1 MKAVVITE
9 AGGPEVLQVQEVP
22 PPELKP
28 NEVMLRV
35 KAAGINGADTM
46 QRRGQYPVPP
56 GEDTCINL
64 SNCVL
69 FLSSQLVHL
78 MCKAVH
84 HQKLK
89 KVKSN

>member
-1 MKAVVITE
+1 MKAVVITK

-35 KAAGINGADTM
+35 KAAGINGADKM

-56 GEDTCINL
+56 GELTSTL
-64 SNCVL
+64 SNSAM
-69 FLSSQLVHL
+69 SSLCL
-78 MCKAVH
+78 AGWC
-84 HQKLK
+84 
-89 KVKSN
+89 N